1 MFSNL
6 DDEPRNLPQHPLH
19 TEKPLP
25 RRPTFALKK
34 MIVPMR
40 NSTDDLVEEF
50 AKLGF
55 DFQDLAPSLLEI
67 QPALSVYQTRVFD
80 SRTTR
85 PTDYFH
91 FAFELWQKTPD
102 DPLKITCL
110 SVGLIGRGPDSK
122 EDLLATGYYHIDQGG
137 IPSKETVLTEVLNT
151 HKRIEARQKFNMGGS
166 PPPSLQPKQNLGRS
180 RKE

>member
-1 MFSNL
+1 
-6 DDEPRNLPQHPLH
+6 
-19 TEKPLP
+19 
-25 RRPTFALKK
+25 
-34 MIVPMR
+34 MIVPMPDP
-40 NSTDDLVEEF
+40 TGHLIEEF

-55 DFQDLAPSLLEI
+55 DFHDLAPSLLEI
-67 QPALSVYQTRVFD
+67 QPALSVYQTKVFD
-80 SRTTR
+80 SRTSR

-91 FAFELWQKTPD
+91 FAFELWRKTPD

-110 SVGLIGRGPDSK
+110 SVGLIGRGHHSK

-166 PPPSLQPKQNLGRS
+166 PSPSVQPKQNLGRK
-180 RKE
+180 RKR